1 MSMAVTRQRTT
12 ALIKC
17 LLVASLLFAL
27 LVLHHE
33 ILPARLTTVIQK
45 RGDEDLI
52 LQSTGVVEPP
62 DEMLSAWQAN
72 WQKALIKGK
81 ARLHEL
87 YDADTEQSAWEEYTD
102 LKRYGWECQEGTRP
116 GVHAAVRIPLGVSED
131 LGGLPGVVGTGKEV
145 YCRHE
150 KPSSNEE
157 DASQHYKPTM
167 GYFLGIYW
175 PESGIIHAQRSVS
188 PATIAK
194 GTAIDDTRLINGF
207 KNAGGGTVVPLAT
220 QADVMFLEWQHQCAK
235 SGHENA
241 ARNLRL
247 FFRGPV
253 QNDVAQGIILQA
265 LRNKGSE
272 TGAPPWSKR
281 VQFDID
287 SQDGQAI
294 LGSPNGQSVAY
305 FLSQHRQQL
314 GWKVVKSVEVFD
326 NPESTVMNERFWDS
340 QSLCLVFSISDHGQA
355 QHEAV
360 EAGPA
365 GVEQKASSDLAR
377 SAMVP
382 ATLHSVS
389 HSEEQQKASDSRRTI
404 RRGDTD
410 AATAGTVGSKLPSNQ
425 LKSIWAADWDKARVH
440 GQVRLQELLDPAPPQ
455 SPWIQYDELA
465 KYGRT
470 KSEPTWFMPGQIK
483 EAVVEGKN
491 MLGGTGNGG
500 HKVIWSHNEGSQ
512 GIPADGKSPQSYEAT
527 DASYTSVYWPQGGAI
542 LSQYSTSPKYAIKGR
557 PSKEDQQ
564 LVPLARQSDVLAL
577 EWFRQCDEAQTDPSM
592 LKYFLRVL
600 ISNDEVINVIIHVA
614 QRILGEGQII
624 PEWAQRLKVD
634 AASPDGEALLGTVT
648 GQGVA
653 RFLSQHRK
661 KLGWKEVR
669 SIHLFNCKTAADF
682 GADTGYWHKDTAI
695 PGLLFIIGDH
705 ESRARGADVRN
716 AEGTSTVVAGR
727 SFVRIDS
734 GLRYDAKAR
743 HTSSNVTQVLPR
755 SSSELPKHGL
765 GTIEPPT
772 LKVPDDDLLQSWA
785 TLWEKARLKG
795 AERLSE
801 LLDPR
806 PQQSP
811 WTEYGELELYGWRK
825 KPVIVQ
831 AFVAQLKVA
840 VQRLEEEAGLK
851 EGTRNYDKLAWNHEV
866 PSEIGQGHGKPSASY
881 KVTGASYTAAYSPR
895 AGLIVSQ
902 DAVSPTE
909 GARRRK
915 FPPSE
920 LIVPLGRQSDVLALE
935 WFHEFEMAR
944 LQDQNRNDEQA
955 SKDGRTDSEEKAT
968 SGVKNLRWI
977 VRGPI
982 ANIETRAVIFQA
994 LRNQP
999 NSKERYPNGPPQW
1012 AERVK
1017 IHIKSEDGKALLGT
1031 ANGQTVARLLSQH
1044 HTQLG
1049 RKTIDSVHVFN
1060 AKNLEHDYTQGGYWE
1075 KHNSMPALLF
1085 VIVDYD
1091 SSQNSGGDT
1100 AGKEEQTITRGIGFA
1115 KAKL

>member
-17 LLVASLLFAL
+17 FLVASLLFAL

-45 RGDEDLI
+45 RGDEDVI
-52 LQSTGVVEPP
+52 LPSTGVVEPP

-72 WQKALIKGK
+72 WQNALIKGK

-87 YDADTEQSAWEEYTD
+87 HDADTRQPVWDDYSD
-102 LKRYGWECQEGTRP
+102 LKRYGWECKEGTRP
-116 GVHAAVRIPLGVSED
+116 GVHAAVNIPLGVSVD
-131 LGGLPGVVGTGKEV
+131 LGGLPGVVGTKNEV

-150 KPSSNEE
+150 KLSSNEE
-157 DASQHYKPTM
+157 DVSQQYNPTM
-167 GYFLGIYW
+167 GYFLGVYW
-175 PESGIIHAQRSVS
+175 PSSGIIHAQRSVS
-188 PATIAK
+188 PTTIAK
-194 GTAIDDTRLINGF
+194 GTATDDIHLINRF
-207 KNAGGGTVVPLAT
+207 KIAGGGEVVPLAT

-253 QNDVAQGIILQA
+253 QNSAAQGIILLA
-265 LRNKGSE
+265 LRTKGLKA
-272 TGAPPWSKR
+272 GAPPWSKR
-281 VQFDID
+281 VKFDID
-287 SQDGQAI
+287 SQDGHAI

-314 GWKVVKSVEVFD
+314 GWKVVKSVEVFH
-326 NPESTVMNERFWDS
+326 NLESTVTNGRFWDS
-340 QSLCLVFSISDHGQA
+340 QSICLVFTITDHGQA

-365 GVEQKASSDLAR
+365 GVEQKASGDLAR
-377 SAMVP
+377 SALVP
-382 ATLHSVS
+382 ATVHNVS
-389 HSEEQQKASDSRRTI
+389 DSEGKKKASDSRRTI

-410 AATAGTVGSKLPSNQ
+410 AATAGTIGSKLPSNQ

-440 GQVRLQELLDPAPPQ
+440 GQVRLRELLDPAPPH

-465 KYGRT
+465 KYGWT

-491 MLGGTGNGG
+491 VLEGTGRGG
-500 HKVIWSHNEGSQ
+500 HKVIWSHNERSQ
-512 GIPADGKSPQSYEAT
+512 GISTDGRPPQSYEAT

-542 LSQYSTSPKYAIKGR
+542 LSQYSTSPKYAIMGR
-557 PSKEDQQ
+557 PSREDQQ

-592 LKYFLRVL
+592 LKHFLRVL
-600 ISNDEVINVIIHVA
+600 ISNDEVINVILHVA

-624 PEWAQRLKVD
+624 PEWAQRLNVD

-653 RFLSQHRK
+653 RFLSQHRE
-661 KLGWKEVR
+661 KLCWKEVR
-669 SIHLFNCKTAADF
+669 SIHVFNCKTAADF
-682 GADTGYWHKDTAI
+682 GADKSYWHKDTAI

-705 ESRARGADVRN
+705 ESRARGADARN

-743 HTSSNVTQVLPR
+743 RPSSNVTQVLPR

-765 GTIEPPT
+765 GTVEPPT
-772 LKVPDDDLLQSWA
+772 REVPDDDLLQSWA

-795 AERLSE
+795 GERLSE

-811 WTEYGELELYGWRK
+811 WTNYGELELYGWRK
-825 KPVIVQ
+825 TPVIVQ

-866 PSEIGQGHGKPSASY
+866 PIEIGQGHGKPSASY

-895 AGLIVSQ
+895 GGFIVSQ

-909 GARRRK
+909 GARRRR
-915 FPPSE
+915 FTHSE

-935 WFHEFEMAR
+935 WFHECEMAR
-944 LQDQNRNDEQA
+944 LQDQNRLDEQA
-955 SKDGRTDSEEKAT
+955 SKDGQTASDEKAR

-1017 IHIKSEDGKALLGT
+1017 IHIDSEDGKALLGT
-1031 ANGQTVARLLSQH
+1031 ANGQTVARLVSQH

-1049 RKTIDSVHVFN
+1049 RKTIETVHVFN
-1060 AKNLEHDYTQGGYWE
+1060 AKNLQHDYTQGGYWE

-1091 SSQNSGGDT
+1091 SSQHSGGDT
-1100 AGKEEQTITRGIGFA
+1100 VGKEEQATTREAKFA